1 MNTMN
6 TKTTVAAITVDYSG
20 TPVTAD
26 INEYRSPNGKVSY
39 MVATEQHDG
48 FSAMIYSTWY
58 GHAQVERPVDDDMKW
73 RARNVLLL
81 EIDNQGGLNYMS
93 K

>member
-1 MNTMN
+1 
-6 TKTTVAAITVDYSG
+6 
-20 TPVTAD
+20 
-26 INEYRSPNGKVSY
+26 
-39 MVATEQHDG
+39 
-48 FSAMIYSTWY
+48 
-58 GHAQVERPVDDDMKW
+58 VERPVDDDMKW

>member
-1 MNTMN
+1 MN
-6 TKTTVAAITVDYSG
+6 TKTTVATITVDYSG

-26 INEYRSPNGKVSY
+26 INEYRSPNDKVSY

-58 GHAQVERPVDDDMKW
+58 GHAQDDDMMW